1 MIGAIVE
8 LPCMPWTD
16 RLLRGKTTARQLLLI
31 SMLSYAVLRLMVYFF
46 PSVAM
51 IIITR
56 ILAGVSFSF
65 YTIAGIRYI
74 SDLLP
79 DPARGTVMALY
90 TVTLVNIINIFA
102 TPLTGMAY
110 DLFGAPWMYVIAAIG
125 YLIGWLCLYVMKE
138 HSNEQVI

>member
-1 MIGAIVE
+1 
-8 LPCMPWTD
+8 
-16 RLLRGKTTARQLLLI
+16 
-31 SMLSYAVLRLMVYFF
+31 
-46 PSVAM
+46 VAM

-56 ILAGVSFSF
+56 VLAGVSFSF

-90 TVTLVNIINIFA
+90 TVTLINIINIFA

-110 DLFGAPWMYVIAAIG
+110 DLFGAPWMYVIAALG
-125 YLIGWLCLYVMKE
+125 YLIGWLCLYFVKE
-138 HSNEQVI
+138 PAKIRVEG

>member
-1 MIGAIVE
+1 
-8 LPCMPWTD
+8 
-16 RLLRGKTTARQLLLI
+16 
-31 SMLSYAVLRLMVYFF
+31 MVYFF

-56 ILAGVSFSF
+56 VLGGVSFSF

-74 SDLLP
+74 SGLLP
-79 DPARGTVMALY
+79 NPVRGTVLALY

-102 TPLTGMAY
+102 TPLTGKAY

-125 YLIGWLCLYVMKE
+125 YLTGWFCLYVNKE
-138 HSNEQVI
+138 PAVNPLVAESSD